1 VPDDA
6 SAVLDPCQAAEG
18 DGVVYNM
25 NILSTRATRDW
36 DEDGTV
42 EDIADRS
49 YELGRPGIPSEVVSV
64 FTKEGVTL
72 LSGTEDLP
80 GFDLPRFNT
89 YWYEEEQ

>member
-1 VPDDA
+1 M
-6 SAVLDPCQAAEG
+6 
-18 DGVVYNM
+18 VYNM

-42 EDIADRS
+42 EDIAARS
-49 YELGRPGIPSEVVSV
+49 YELGRQGIPSEEVSV

-72 LSGTEDLP
+72 LSGTEDLR